1 MSTSNSLFRRR
12 LNRSSVFTRLNR
24 GQWLVTILMSL
35 ITIPVILPY
44 FWMFFVSFTAGDT
57 GSVNVSAIG
66 EILSVFIPVLIATF
80 ITLFAIE
87 DARLRRVIYGSLFIV
102 LVLNIIVRAGND
114 ISFDSYRFLADGNTT
129 PSLFEALNNSLLLA
143 GGQTVLVCSIAT
155 MAGYYLSRFNFTG
168 RAAYMK
174 GLVMLHAFPALTLI
188 IPIFLLLHWSNL
200 LDSLFGVVL
209 VTTAIELPF
218 AIFLMKGFFD
228 NVSWDIEM
236 SAMTDGASR
245 IQAFFAVV
253 LPQVKNGVIAIG
265 VFSFLKG
272 WEEYIFVTSFIFD
285 SNHWVMS
292 QFLYFYAEDSM
303 GADYGLLT
311 AVAVVYLIP
320 SIVLYITCQK
330 YLSQISVG
338 GTKG

>member
-1 MSTSNSLFRRR
+1 MSSITLHFKRELFSK
-12 LNRSSVFTRLNR
+12 LSK
-24 GQWLVTILMSL
+24 GQWLVVLLMSM
-35 ITIPVILPY
+35 ITVPVVLPY
-44 FWMFFVSFTAGDT
+44 FWMFFVSFTAGET
-57 GSVNVSAIG
+57 GSVNVQAVGAI
-66 EILSVFIPVLIATF
+66 LNVFIPALVAALV
-80 ITLFAIE
+80 TLFLIE
-87 DARLRRVIYGSLFIV
+87 DRRLRLAVYISLVGVVIWGITARVGS
-102 LVLNIIVRAGND
+102 D
-114 ISFDSYRFLADGNTT
+114 ITFTSYRFLLEGNTV
-129 PSLFEALNNSLLLA
+129 PSVFEALKNSFILA
-143 GGQTVLVCSIAT
+143 GGQTLLVCTVAT
-155 MAGYYLSRFNFTG
+155 MAGYYLSRFHFAG

-209 VTTAIELPF
+209 VTTALELPF

-245 IQAFFAVV
+245 IQAFFDVV

-292 QFLYFYAEDSM
+292 QFLYFYAEDSV

-320 SIVLYITCQK
+320 SLVLYITCQK

>member
-1 MSTSNSLFRRR
+1 MNTWNLSITEGVFSR
-12 LNRSSVFTRLNR
+12 LNK
-24 GQWLVTILMSL
+24 GQWLVLFL
-35 ITIPVILPY
+35 ISVLTLPVVVPY
-44 FWMFFVSFTAGDT
+44 FWMFFVSFTSGDT
-57 GSVNVSAIG
+57 GSVNVFAIAK
-66 EILSVFIPVLIATF
+66 IMSIFLPALIATLLTIF
-80 ITLFAIE
+80 LIE
-87 DARLRRVIYGSLFIV
+87 SKQLRRAV
-102 LVLNIIVRAGND
+102 LLSIFVVSVWGILAKVGD
-114 ISFDSYRFLADGNTT
+114 EISFVSYQFLSESNAV
-129 PSLFEALNNSLLLA
+129 PSIYDALKNSFILA
-143 GGQTVLVCSIAT
+143 GGQTLLVCTIAT
-155 MAGYYLSRFNFTG
+155 MAGYYLSRFHFTG

-174 GLVMLHAFPALTLI
+174 GLVVLHAFPALTLI
-188 IPIFLLLHWSNL
+188 IPIFLLLHWSSL

-209 VTTAIELPF
+209 VTTALELPF

-245 IQAFFAVV
+245 LRAFIDVV

-320 SIVLYITCQK
+320 SLVLYITCQK

>member
-1 MSTSNSLFRRR
+1 MIPQSLKLTEDVFSR
-12 LNRSSVFTRLNR
+12 LNK
-24 GQWLVTILMSL
+24 GQCLVLVLISL
-35 ITIPVILPY
+35 LTVPVVIPY
-44 FWMFFVSFTAGDT
+44 FWMFFVSFTSGET
-57 GSVNVSAIG
+57 GSVNVFSIAKIMTIFLPALIAALLTVFLIENQQLRRSVLLSITVVAVWG
-66 EILSVFIPVLIATF
+66 ILS
-80 ITLFAIE
+80 
-87 DARLRRVIYGSLFIV
+87 RVGD
-102 LVLNIIVRAGND
+102 D
-114 ISFDSYRFLADGNTT
+114 ISFVSYSFLTESNTV
-129 PSLFEALNNSLLLA
+129 PSIYDALFNSLILA
-143 GGQTVLVCSIAT
+143 GGQTLLVCTIAT
-155 MAGYYLSRFNFTG
+155 MAGYYLSRFHFSG
-168 RAAYMK
+168 RAVYMK
-174 GLVMLHAFPALTLI
+174 GLVVLHAFPALTLI
-188 IPIFLLLHWSNL
+188 IPIFLLLHWTSL

-209 VTTAIELPF
+209 VTTALELPF
-218 AIFLMKGFFD
+218 SIFLMKGFFD

-245 IQAFFAVV
+245 LRAFVDVV

-303 GADYGLLT
+303 GADYGMLT
-311 AVAVVYLIP
+311 AVAVIYLLP
-320 SIVLYITCQK
+320 SLVLYISCQK